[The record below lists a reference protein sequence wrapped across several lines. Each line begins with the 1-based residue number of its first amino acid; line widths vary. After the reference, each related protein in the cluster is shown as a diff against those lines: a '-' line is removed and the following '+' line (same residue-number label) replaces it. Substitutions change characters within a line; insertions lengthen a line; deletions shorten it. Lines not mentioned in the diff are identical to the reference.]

1 MKKLLCLFL
10 ALITVAL
17 TIVSCG
23 ETENNDDVADTSGA
37 LTEAVVTDAQPEE
50 TEVEAPVVFKD
61 YDIKQFNIV
70 YEGYQN
76 VSLATAFQKKVQTEL
91 GISLKVVQAT
101 ANNESEFE
109 FVIGETQRAISKYAL
124 DLKNSKY
131 LTVMGIYADNG
142 KVQILGIDKN
152 TANLSIDYFFKG
164 VTIDKSTLTMNI
176 PEKGAV
182 TSKTSDKM
190 IQMPAKESSS
200 YIRFVTNNILQQKLK
215 DSWDRVYGLFGMY
228 VYMDADIFALQ
239 EVDTA
244 WHTSYGLTER
254 MEAFGYSIVTN
265 NKEVG
270 CPIFY
275 KTDRFNLVEGG
286 YQKYDLTNSPEKE
299 SRTYTWAC
307 LEEKSTGKRLIVMGT
322 HFIANGAGA
331 TAEKKADRN
340 IHRQVCA
347 NELITK
353 SEELMKKYGAVG
365 VVMAGDYNSDCNS
378 EAYKILSEGLNSARE
393 LAPKKVNMEF
403 ATDCSVGVAP
413 SRGATKAIDHVFYSK
428 TGITPKLYQTVISK
442 YSYAYSDHVPVFMD
456 FVLG

>member
-1 MKKLLCLFL
+1 ML
-10 ALITVAL
+10 A
-17 TIVSCG
+17 VSCG
-23 ETENNDDVADTSGA
+23 K
-37 LTEAVVTDAQPEE
+37 TEAGVSGEGSSDAVT
-50 TEVEAPVVFKD
+50 TEAPATEAPTTEPEAPVVFAD
-61 YDIKQFNIV
+61 FDITKFNIV
-70 YEGYQN
+70 YEGFQN
-76 VSLATAFQKKVQTEL
+76 VSLATAFQQRVKKEL
-91 GISLKVVQAT
+91 GVDLKVIQAT
-101 ANNESEFE
+101 ATNESEFE
-109 FVIGETQRAISKYAL
+109 FVVGETQRAVSKYAL

-131 LTVMGIYADNG
+131 LTVMGIYADNC
-142 KVQILGIDKN
+142 KVQILGVDKN
-152 TANLSIDYFFKG
+152 TVNLSIDFFFKG
-164 VTIDKSTLTMNI
+164 ITIDKTALTMNI

-182 TSKTSDKM
+182 TSKTSEKM
-190 IQMPAKESSS
+190 IQMPAKEDAT

-215 DSWDRVYGLFGMY
+215 NSWDRLYGLFGMY

-239 EVDTA
+239 EVDAA
-244 WHTSYGLTER
+244 WHNDYAFTER

-275 KTDRFNLVEGG
+275 KNDRFTLIEGG
-286 YQKYDLTNSPEKE
+286 YEKYDLTNSPEKE
-299 SRTYTWAC
+299 SRTYSWAC
-307 LEEKSTGKRLIVMGT
+307 LEEKSTGKKLIVMGT

-347 NELITK
+347 NELIAK
-353 SEELMKKYGAVG
+353 SEELMKKYGAAG

-378 EAYKILSEGLNSARE
+378 DAYKILSTGLNSARE
-393 LAPKKVNMEF
+393 LAPKKVNMDF
-403 ATDCSVGVAP
+403 ATDCEVGIAP

-428 TGITPKLYQTVISK
+428 SGITPKLYQTVVSK